1 MDLDSSHSE
10 TPLMTIQKGE
20 NTIAVKTRQTYTLQ
34 TDIQKSTECLET
46 FFFGFICSN
55 RLPVERYGNRYSNAI
70 KLVCLNYYCW

>member
-34 TDIQKSTECLET
+34 TDIQKSTECLEN
-46 FFFGFICSN
+46 FFLGLYVLIDCQLNGMEIDTPTQSN
-55 RLPVERYGNRYSNAI
+55 
-70 KLVCLNYYCW
+70 